1 MSQKTPKVSVIIP
14 VYRVSSLIERS
25 LNSIINQTFRD
36 FELILIDDCGK
47 DNSIEIAESLLSL
60 SWLKGLYRIEYN
72 CRNLGV
78 SASRRRGMEVA
89 SGDYIIHLDSDDYF
103 EPDLLA
109 LLYRAINESDSEISV
124 CGYWKEKRGFSEKHS
139 PSVKSPLVIESI
151 EERGRYIGEILANK
165 APSALWNKLVK
176 REVYERGEI
185 SFLPDLRDDLSVTP
199 LLVMS
204 AKRVVIIPDALVHY
218 VMFNTSSVSYTLG
231 HLKLVAA
238 ALNYLDNRLSC
249 EVKDMCSRE
258 ILSYKVRI
266 RRRIMLHRDL
276 SVSSLNSVLHL
287 FPEVNAELKGG
298 NNPETKKHFR
308 VLAQLSAD
316 GNSLLLRGLVWVL
329 RMLPS

>member
-1 MSQKTPKVSVIIP
+1 M
-14 VYRVSSLIERS
+14 
-25 LNSIINQTFRD
+25 
-36 FELILIDDCGK
+36 
-47 DNSIEIAESLLSL
+47 
-60 SWLKGLYRIEYN
+60 
-72 CRNLGV
+72 
-78 SASRRRGMEVA
+78 
-89 SGDYIIHLDSDDYF
+89 
-103 EPDLLA
+103 
-109 LLYRAINESDSEISV
+109 SDSEISV
-124 CGYWKEKRGFSEKHS
+124 CGYWKEKRIFRKTFTFSE
-139 PSVKSPLVIESI
+139 VPLVIESI

-238 ALNYLDNRLSC
+238 ALNYLDNRLSG

-287 FPEVNAELKGG
+287 FPEVNAELKGVI
-298 NNPETKKHFR
+298 T
-308 VLAQLSAD
+308 
-316 GNSLLLRGLVWVL
+316 LRQKNTLEYW
-329 RMLPS
+329 PS

>member
-109 LLYRAINESDSEISV
+109 LLYRAINE
-124 CGYWKEKRGFSEKHS
+124 
-139 PSVKSPLVIESI
+139 
-151 EERGRYIGEILANK
+151 
-165 APSALWNKLVK
+165 
-176 REVYERGEI
+176 
-185 SFLPDLRDDLSVTP
+185 
-199 LLVMS
+199 
-204 AKRVVIIPDALVHY
+204 
-218 VMFNTSSVSYTLG
+218 
-231 HLKLVAA
+231 
-238 ALNYLDNRLSC
+238 
-249 EVKDMCSRE
+249 
-258 ILSYKVRI
+258 
-266 RRRIMLHRDL
+266 
-276 SVSSLNSVLHL
+276 
-287 FPEVNAELKGG
+287 
-298 NNPETKKHFR
+298 
-308 VLAQLSAD
+308 
-316 GNSLLLRGLVWVL
+316 
-329 RMLPS
+329 